1 MTLINLNLKFK
12 EIKEAVANVHF
23 ADVQLSEFFKAEYE
37 KYLLENNANGYSKV
51 EWVQFSTKITT
62 SSGKIIFITNF
73 WFYIASE
80 LSNYLDGL
88 SQQKEIFRDIYK
100 GSDLQDIANLLRGGV
115 PDEHMQKVREYFSS
129 NGLSDEDLDHFLSF
143 VSDYKSWGGGKTID
157 RNDYYVS
164 PLLQAGNLLAETQSA
179 VAEIAKQMSENP
191 SLKASFCPTF
201 VPFNV
206 PLKNEALNK
215 SLLKSNT
222 IRTFV
227 KELFVYL
234 FENGL
239 AKHLL
244 AYVQVSQ
251 KNDGKNYFELVKD
264 NRKINRLFLI
274 SKNPLTEDDL
284 TSGSAIRYFNE
295 SFDYENQ
302 LLYLTNQWADNDTES
317 KNSRDLGSFTIIFN
331 SIFENLEIIKSGG
344 IYSLVEKR
352 TNRLKI
358 SHLPKPFLLLAGISG
373 TGKSRFVRKQAE
385 ATSNGKA
392 NFELVSVRPD
402 WHEPS
407 DLLGYVSR
415 LGNDGAEY
423 VVTNVL
429 KFMVK
434 AWLDVIDK
442 ADAQSWTPKSFEQIS
457 PFWLCLDEM
466 NLAPVEQYFADYLS
480 VIETRDWQEG
490 EYRCD
495 PLLKKDV
502 FEQLTQAALVK
513 LQKELG
519 LAGHD
524 ALWQYFLNNG
534 IAIPFNLIVAG
545 TVNMDETTHGFS
557 RKVIDRALSFDFGE
571 FFPNDV
577 EEFFDA
583 QHQPKAF
590 SYPIH
595 SQAKLDMFASVT
607 ADSDAVKTKAFF
619 NAINNVLKN
628 TPFELA
634 YRAFN
639 ELCLSVISFAP
650 KTELELAAVFDDFLM
665 CKVLP
670 RIEGDDDKLLGGEEQ
685 NLLEQLEAVLAVQL
699 TDIWQ
704 VTRPDLLRE
713 VIKLPEQVIPVPCR
727 SKGKLTRMKKLLES
741 GFTSFW
747 P

>member
-1 MTLINLNLKFK
+1 MSIKLLLSEISSGWVKAKKELFTGHPIAILLRQNLIEAIKSELGNQSSNYLIKSSAGAGNWADVPWLSILNPSITKSTQSGIYPVYLFRADGTGVYLSLGFGTTELKKKYGAVEARARAQELRKSIRSVDSRLNHWYDPIELRSNTQLGKSYEWASAGAKFYSVDSMPTDSNLLADLKELL
-12 EIKEAVANVHF
+12 EIY
-23 ADVQLSEFFKAEYE
+23 ADVQFKM
-37 KYLLENNANGYSKV
+37 K
-51 EWVQFSTKITT
+51 
-62 SSGKIIFITNF
+62 
-73 WFYIASE
+73 
-80 LSNYLDGL
+80 
-88 SQQKEIFRDIYK
+88 
-100 GSDLQDIANLLRGGV
+100 
-115 PDEHMQKVREYFSS
+115 
-129 NGLSDEDLDHFLSF
+129 
-143 VSDYKSWGGGKTID
+143 KTID
-157 RNDYYVS
+157 TNNKEFTKS
-164 PLLQAGNLLAETQSA
+164 QS
-179 VAEIAKQMSENP
+179 
-191 SLKASFCPTF
+191 
-201 VPFNV
+201 
-206 PLKNEALNK
+206 
-215 SLLKSNT
+215 
-222 IRTFV
+222 
-227 KELFVYL
+227 
-234 FENGL
+234 
-239 AKHLL
+239 
-244 AYVQVSQ
+244 
-251 KNDGKNYFELVKD
+251 
-264 NRKINRLFLI
+264 
-274 SKNPLTEDDL
+274 
-284 TSGSAIRYFNE
+284 
-295 SFDYENQ
+295 
-302 LLYLTNQWADNDTES
+302 
-317 KNSRDLGSFTIIFN
+317 
-331 SIFENLEIIKSGG
+331 
-344 IYSLVEKR
+344 
-352 TNRLKI
+352 
-358 SHLPKPFLLLAGISG
+358 LPKPFLLLAGISG

-415 LGNDGAEY
+415 LGKDGAEY
-423 VVTNVL
+423 VVTPVL

-434 AWLDVIDK
+434 AWLDIIDT

-513 LQKELG
+513 LQVELG

-524 ALWQYFLNNG
+524 ALWQYFLTNG
-534 IAIPFNLIVAG
+534 IGIPFNLIVAG

-577 EEFFDA
+577 EEFFEA
-583 QHQPKAF
+583 KHQPKAF

-595 SQAKLDMFASVT
+595 SQARLAMFASVT

-619 NAINNVLKN
+619 NAINKVLKN

-650 KTELELAAVFDDFLM
+650 KNEFELAAVFDDFLM

-670 RIEGDDDKLLGGEEQ
+670 RIEGDDDKLLGGQEQ

-704 VTRPDLLRE
+704 GTRPDLLRE
-713 VIKLPEQVIPVPCR
+713 VIKQPAQVIPVACR
-727 SKGKLTRMKKLLES
+727 SKGKLTRMKQLLES

>member
-1 MTLINLNLKFK
+1 MIFLIMNKNHIVEPVINTFFTKN
-12 EIKEAVANVHF
+12 EIQAA
-23 ADVQLSEFFKAEYE
+23 L
-37 KYLLENNANGYSKV
+37 
-51 EWVQFSTKITT
+51 
-62 SSGKIIFITNF
+62 
-73 WFYIASE
+73 
-80 LSNYLDGL
+80 
-88 SQQKEIFRDIYK
+88 
-100 GSDLQDIANLLRGGV
+100 
-115 PDEHMQKVREYFSS
+115 
-129 NGLSDEDLDHFLSF
+129 
-143 VSDYKSWGGGKTID
+143 KSWGNI
-157 RNDYYVS
+157 
-164 PLLQAGNLLAETQSA
+164 
-179 VAEIAKQMSENP
+179 
-191 SLKASFCPTF
+191 F
-201 VPFNV
+201 VKNKSINV
-206 PLKNEALNK
+206 PRGNVEHIKMKFRVWMRGKGLSERTISSYSGAGINYCNKFMPKVGLNNN
-215 SLLKSNT
+215 SLYDLNSS
-222 IRTFV
+222 
-227 KELFVYL
+227 
-234 FENGL
+234 
-239 AKHLL
+239 
-244 AYVQVSQ
+244 QVLETLQ
-251 KNDGKNYFELVKD
+251 
-264 NRKINRLFLI
+264 R
-274 SKNPLTEDDL
+274 
-284 TSGSAIRYFNE
+284 
-295 SFDYENQ
+295 
-302 LLYLTNQWADNDTES
+302 
-317 KNSRDLGSFTIIFN
+317 FN
-331 SIFENLEIIKSGG
+331 SIPEWIDADKAGNAM
-344 IYSLVEKR
+344 YSAACKKLAEFLSLNA
-352 TNRLKI
+352 TPDFN
-358 SHLPKPFLLLAGISG
+358 LPKPFLLLAGISG